1 VTPTRRP
8 GLMGLTASPAFMPW
22 RDATEAQPDSW
33 YGIEPDRLAGELDLV
48 AGLGLKL
55 VRFELPWPLVAPDR
69 PGGALYDRVAARDPE
84 WPGYRWQRPEE
95 IVDCC
100 LRRGL
105 VPLPIAV
112 FTPRWAGA
120 GQANSP
126 PDPGLFADF
135 VSAAAARFRGRVELW
150 ELWNEPNLRRYW
162 NGPLADYACGPLRRG
177 AEALRALDPAIR
189 VVLGGLAQGHGIA
202 EVLAHDR
209 ESFDIASLHYYPP
222 RRLAGLRARPEW
234 EVGAFRDALRAAD
247 LGSVPVW
254 LTEVGGLAAP
264 SRPTGDGG
272 PVTGRRGQV
281 RLATRTLDRCEVD
294 ALLWYTL
301 RDHVVSDEAGFV
313 KEVHWGILDA
323 ELRPRPIATVLR
335 SAAQAL
341 RPETE

>member
-1 VTPTRRP
+1 RWDGWTPFETVNRLSDLRLAERRLLRRGRP
-8 GLMGLTASPAFMPW
+8 GWLVSSLDTCLWAFSGSVWERGGHLREICDWM
-22 RDATEAQPDSW
+22 AA
-33 YGIEPDRLAGELDLV
+33 
-48 AGLGLKL
+48 
-55 VRFELPWPLVAPDR
+55 
-69 PGGALYDRVAARDPE
+69 GGASGRLVNVPPRVAARYAE

-234 EVGAFRDALRAAD
+234 EVGAFRDALRAAH

-254 LTEVGGLAAP
+254 LTDVGGLAAP

-272 PVTGRRGQV
+272 PVT
-281 RLATRTLDRCEVD
+281 
-294 ALLWYTL
+294 
-301 RDHVVSDEAGFV
+301 
-313 KEVHWGILDA
+313 
-323 ELRPRPIATVLR
+323 
-335 SAAQAL
+335 
-341 RPETE
+341 